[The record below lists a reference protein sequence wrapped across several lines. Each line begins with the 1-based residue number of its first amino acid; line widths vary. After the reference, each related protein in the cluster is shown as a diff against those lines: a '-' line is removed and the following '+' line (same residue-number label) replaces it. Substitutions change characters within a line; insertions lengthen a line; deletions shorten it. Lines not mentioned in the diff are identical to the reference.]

1 MIKKES
7 GEKREFSTGAK
18 KQAAEGKGTPVLIP
32 GDALLDLAKH
42 FEEGAVI
49 HGSRNWEKGIPLS
62 ELLNSLERHIQDEK
76 MGLTDEHH
84 DRAIVWNAIVYLAT
98 KLRIKNGLLPKE
110 LDDMPRYKICGKITG
125 KQAVEYRIKKATC
138 GYYIPG
144 GDSMY
149 LHKDL
154 QFHRGTGTLDRNYD
168 FGEAPGYYESKLE
181 AKAYLDT
188 YLSLGE

>member
-49 HGSRNWEKGIPLS
+49 HGSRNWEAGIPLQ
-62 ELLNSLERHIQDEK
+62 EILNSLERHIQEEK
-76 MGLTDEHH
+76 MGLTDESH
-84 DRAIVWNAIVYLAT
+84 DRAIAWNAIVYLAT

-110 LDDMPRYKICGKITG
+110 LDDMPRYRVCEIKTVKF
-125 KQAVEYRIKKATC
+125 RIEGAC
-138 GYYIPG
+138 MGYYIVNDCG
-144 GDSMY
+144 KY
-149 LHKDL
+149 LRKDL
-154 QFHRGTGTLDRNYD
+154 QFHEHTYFLDGVDYKY
-168 FGEAPGYYESKLE
+168 GEAPGYYKSKLE
-181 AKAYLDT
+181 AESYLDT
-188 YLSLGE
+188 YLYARGE